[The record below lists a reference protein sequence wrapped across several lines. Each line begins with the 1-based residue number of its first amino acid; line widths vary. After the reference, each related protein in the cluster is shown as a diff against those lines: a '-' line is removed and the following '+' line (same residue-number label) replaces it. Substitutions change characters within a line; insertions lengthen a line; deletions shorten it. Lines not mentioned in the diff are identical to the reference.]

1 MAGLSDLPTRELF
14 NQWLRALTVLTEP
27 GDRPFPERL
36 ALIAEVNDVRA
47 HQLNIPYPPTVE
59 DLHRLVAAM
68 EDVNR
73 LRSREY
79 GAHALVT
86 SLLMRWLSEATG
98 QPHSDIINRLA
109 LTIDSMLPPDEP
121 GTGDG

>member
-1 MAGLSDLPTRELF
+1 
-14 NQWLRALTVLTEP
+14 
-27 GDRPFPERL
+27 
-36 ALIAEVNDVRA
+36 
-47 HQLNIPYPPTVE
+47 
-59 DLHRLVAAM
+59 M

-79 GAHALVT
+79 GAHALAT

-98 QPHSDIINRLA
+98 KPHSDIINRLA